1 MTIFK
6 LKLENLLAF
15 VYIPF
20 AIINTAKANS
30 NMFLEALFL
39 QAILIGGLFYSI
51 RITRRTFLEEI
62 KNGEYDFII
71 DAYKNFIRALK
82 NTKQSFAY
90 AFKNTKKRS
99 YTIATKNDQVIRCLK
114 NITSN

>member
-6 LKLENLLAF
+6 LKLESILAL

-20 AIINTAKANS
+20 AIINTAKTNS
-30 NMFLEALFL
+30 NMFLEAMFL
-39 QAILIGGLFYSI
+39 QVLLISGLFYSI

-71 DAYKNFIRALK
+71 DAYKDFINALQ
-82 NTKQSFAY
+82 NIKQKLAY
-90 AFKNTKKRS
+90 AFKDTKKRS

-114 NITSN
+114 I